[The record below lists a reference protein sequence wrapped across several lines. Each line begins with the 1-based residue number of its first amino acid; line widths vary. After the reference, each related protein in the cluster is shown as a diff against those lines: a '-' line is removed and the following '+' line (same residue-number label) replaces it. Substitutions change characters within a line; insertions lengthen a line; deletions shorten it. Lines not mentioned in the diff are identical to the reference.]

1 MSHTKI
7 LCQTNIG
14 STIIPMNPEIQ
25 KNSEIETPKKEN
37 FFKEIIKFTLI
48 ALVIVI
54 PVRTYIAQP
63 FIVSGPSMDPTFNTG
78 QYLIIDQISYRFN
91 KPERND
97 VIVFRYPNNPKVFY
111 IKRIIG
117 LPGETVSI
125 DTGKVSI
132 INSANPEG
140 MLLPDNYIAKNHKT
154 SETYKTTLGDTEYFV
169 MGDNRAESSDS
180 RLWGPLD
187 KKFIVGKPIIRLFPF
202 TKIDLVPGKI

>member
-63 FIVSGPSMDPTFNTG
+63 FIVNGPSMDPTFNTG

-91 KPERND
+91 EPKRND

-132 INSANPEG
+132 INSENPKG
-140 MLLPDNYIAKNHKT
+140 MLLPD
-154 SETYKTTLGDTEYFV
+154 D
-169 MGDNRAESSDS
+169 
-180 RLWGPLD
+180 
-187 KKFIVGKPIIRLFPF
+187 
-202 TKIDLVPGKI
+202 

>member
-1 MSHTKI
+1 
-7 LCQTNIG
+7 
-14 STIIPMNPEIQ
+14 
-25 KNSEIETPKKEN
+25 
-37 FFKEIIKFTLI
+37 
-48 ALVIVI
+48 
-54 PVRTYIAQP
+54 
-63 FIVSGPSMDPTFNTG
+63 MDPTFNTG

-91 KPERND
+91 EPKRND
-97 VIVFRYPNNPKVFY
+97 VIVFRYPNNTKVFY

-132 INSANPEG
+132 INSENPEG
-140 MLLPDNYIAKNHKT
+140 ILLPDDYIAKNHKT
-154 SETYKTTLGDTEYFV
+154 SETYKTTLGDSEYFV

-187 KKFIVGKPIIRLFPF
+187 KKFIVGKPIVRLFPF